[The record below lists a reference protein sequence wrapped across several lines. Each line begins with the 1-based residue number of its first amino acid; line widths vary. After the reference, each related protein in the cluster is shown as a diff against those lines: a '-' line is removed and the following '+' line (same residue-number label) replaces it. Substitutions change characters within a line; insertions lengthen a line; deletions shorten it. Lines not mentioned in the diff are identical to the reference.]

1 MKKHFSSLCIVFFM
15 ALISVKCTKT
25 ETEYIY
31 AKGEN
36 GKSILS
42 GNNPPDA
49 NFGNNG
55 DFFIDLSS
63 FNLYGPKNNGNW
75 GQPIANLKGVDG
87 KDGITPKISIKDGY
101 WTINGER
108 TNQKAILDAPT
119 ISISEDGFWVI
130 NNEKTNKKAIG
141 ENGVTPKIEI
151 KDGFWH
157 INGQK
162 TNQKA
167 QGDNGKTPKIE
178 IKDGFWYINGEKTNQ
193 KAQGE
198 KGNNGKDGVTPTI
211 SISKDGFWV
220 INNEKTNQK
229 AQGDSGKTPKIEIKD
244 GFWYINDV
252 KTNQKA
258 QGEKGNDGKDG
269 KTPTISISEDGFWV
283 INNEK
288 TNKKAI
294 GENGVTPKIE
304 IKDGFWYINDVK
316 TNQKAQGEKGND
328 GKDGVTPTIEI
339 ENGYWKINGKV
350 FNIKA
355 IGNDGQKGKDGT
367 KITISTDGYWEFD
380 GVKSEH
386 KAIAES
392 GTKIYSGTTNPENN
406 LGKEGDFYLQTET
419 KTIYGPKTNSGWGE
433 GITLT
438 NNPIFKEG
446 IDYNLSNDK
455 TTLLKWLNHNTKHI
469 NMNTDPKLRK
479 VTKIEKLAF
488 SDDNNPLQLTSI
500 VISKNVK
507 EIGEYTFRN
516 CTKLKSIELP
526 DGLTKISDGTFMN
539 CIRLESIDIPD
550 SVTNIGKATFENCF
564 FISSIIISKN
574 VKEIGINAF
583 SNCHQLTSV
592 YLEPLTP
599 PTLKRSSF
607 DTNSIKIYVK
617 GNEVKQKYEK
627 APIWKNFTIKDLNF

>member
-87 KDGITPKISIKDGY
+87 KDGITPKINIKDGY

-151 KDGFWH
+151 KDGFWY

-167 QGDNGKTPKIE
+167 QGDNGKTPKI
-178 IKDGFWYINGEKTNQ
+178 K
-193 KAQGE
+193 
-198 KGNNGKDGVTPTI
+198 
-211 SISKDGFWV
+211 
-220 INNEKTNQK
+220 
-229 AQGDSGKTPKIEIKD
+229 IKD

-258 QGEKGNDGKDG
+258 QGEKGNNGKDG
-269 KTPTISISEDGFWV
+269 VTPTISISEDGFWV

-438 NNPIFKEG
+438 NNSIFKEG

-455 TTLLKWLNHNTKHI
+455 TTLLKWLNQNTKHI

-488 SDDNNPLQLTSI
+488 SDDKNPLQLTSI

-599 PTLKRSSF
+599 PTLKRSPF

>member
-87 KDGITPKISIKDGY
+87 KDGITPKINIKDGY
-101 WTINGER
+101 WTINGEK

-119 ISISEDGFWVI
+119 ISICEDGFWVI

-151 KDGFWH
+151 KDGFWY
-157 INGQK
+157 INGEK

-178 IKDGFWYINGEKTNQ
+178 IKDGFWHINDVKTNQ

-198 KGNNGKDGVTPTI
+198 KGNNGKDGV
-211 SISKDGFWV
+211 
-220 INNEKTNQK
+220 
-229 AQGDSGKTPKIEIKD
+229 
-244 GFWYINDV
+244 
-252 KTNQKA
+252 
-258 QGEKGNDGKDG
+258 
-269 KTPTISISEDGFWV
+269 TPTISISEDGFWV

-328 GKDGVTPTIEI
+328 GKDGLTPTIEI

-367 KITISTDGYWEFD
+367 KITISADGYWEFD

-488 SDDNNPLQLTSI
+488 SDDKNPLQLTSI

-526 DGLTKISDGTFMN
+526 DGLTKISDGIFMN

-550 SVTNIGKATFENCF
+550 SVTNIGRATFENCF

-599 PTLKRSSF
+599 PTLKRSPF

>member
-87 KDGITPKISIKDGY
+87 KDGITPKINIKDGY

-119 ISISEDGFWVI
+119 ISISEDGFWII

-193 KAQGE
+193 KAQG
-198 KGNNGKDGVTPTI
+198 
-211 SISKDGFWV
+211 
-220 INNEKTNQK
+220 
-229 AQGDSGKTPKIEIKD
+229 DSGKTPKIEIKD

-258 QGEKGNDGKDG
+258 QGEKGN
-269 KTPTISISEDGFWV
+269 
-283 INNEK
+283 N
-288 TNKKAI
+288 
-294 GENGVTPKIE
+294 
-304 IKDGFWYINDVK
+304 
-316 TNQKAQGEKGND
+316 

-455 TTLLKWLNHNTKHI
+455 TTLLKWLNQNTKHI

-599 PTLKRSSF
+599 PTLKRSPF

>member
-87 KDGITPKISIKDGY
+87 KDGITPKINIKDGY

-198 KGNNGKDGVTPTI
+198 KGNNGKDGI
-211 SISKDGFWV
+211 
-220 INNEKTNQK
+220 
-229 AQGDSGKTPKIEIKD
+229 
-244 GFWYINDV
+244 
-252 KTNQKA
+252 
-258 QGEKGNDGKDG
+258 
-269 KTPTISISEDGFWV
+269 TPTISISEDGFWV

-288 TNKKAI
+288 TNQKAI

-304 IKDGFWYINDVK
+304 IKDGFWYINGEK

-599 PTLKRSSF
+599 PTLKRFSF

-617 GNEVKQKYEK
+617 GNEVKQIYEK

>member
-87 KDGITPKISIKDGY
+87 KDGITPKINIKDGY

-151 KDGFWH
+151 KNGFWH

-178 IKDGFWYINGEKTNQ
+178 IKDGFWYINDVKTNQ

-198 KGNNGKDGVTPTI
+198 KGNNGKDGV
-211 SISKDGFWV
+211 
-220 INNEKTNQK
+220 
-229 AQGDSGKTPKIEIKD
+229 
-244 GFWYINDV
+244 
-252 KTNQKA
+252 
-258 QGEKGNDGKDG
+258 
-269 KTPTISISEDGFWV
+269 TPTISISEDGFWV

-304 IKDGFWYINDVK
+304 IKDGFWYINGEK

>member
-87 KDGITPKISIKDGY
+87 KDGITPKINIKDGY

-119 ISISEDGFWVI
+119 ISISEDGFW
-130 NNEKTNKKAIG
+130 
-141 ENGVTPKIEI
+141 
-151 KDGFWH
+151 
-157 INGQK
+157 
-162 TNQKA
+162 
-167 QGDNGKTPKIE
+167 
-178 IKDGFWYINGEKTNQ
+178 YINDVKTNQ

-198 KGNNGKDGVTPTI
+198 KGNDGKDGVTPTI

-283 INNEK
+283 INDEK
-288 TNKKAI
+288 TNQKAI
-294 GENGVTPKIE
+294 GENGITPKIE
-304 IKDGFWYINDVK
+304 IKNGFWYINDVK
-316 TNQKAQGEKGND
+316 TNQKAQGEKGNN

-367 KITISTDGYWEFD
+367 KITISADGYWEFD

-406 LGKEGDFYLQTET
+406 LGKEGDFYLQMET
-419 KTIYGPKTNSGWGE
+419 KTIYGPKTNSDWGE

-599 PTLKRSSF
+599 PTLKRSPF

-627 APIWKNFTIKDLNF
+627 TPIWKNFTIKDLNF

>member
-1 MKKHFSSLCIVFFM
+1 M

-87 KDGITPKISIKDGY
+87 KDGITPKINIKDGY

-178 IKDGFWYINGEKTNQ
+178 IKDGFWHINGEKTNQ

-211 SISKDGFWV
+211 SIS
-220 INNEKTNQK
+220 
-229 AQGDSGKTPKIEIKD
+229 
-244 GFWYINDV
+244 
-252 KTNQKA
+252 
-258 QGEKGNDGKDG
+258 
-269 KTPTISISEDGFWV
+269 EDGFWI

-294 GENGVTPKIE
+294 GENGITPKIE

-367 KITISTDGYWEFD
+367 KITISADGYWEFD

-419 KTIYGPKTNSGWGE
+419 KTIYGPKTNSDWGE

-550 SVTNIGKATFENCF
+550 SVTYIGKATFENCF

-617 GNEVKQKYEK
+617 SNEVKQKYEK

>member
-87 KDGITPKISIKDGY
+87 KDGITPKINIKDGY

-151 KDGFWH
+151 KDGFWY

-167 QGDNGKTPKIE
+167 QGDNGKTPKI
-178 IKDGFWYINGEKTNQ
+178 K
-193 KAQGE
+193 
-198 KGNNGKDGVTPTI
+198 
-211 SISKDGFWV
+211 
-220 INNEKTNQK
+220 
-229 AQGDSGKTPKIEIKD
+229 IKD

-258 QGEKGNDGKDG
+258 QGEKGNNGKDG
-269 KTPTISISEDGFWV
+269 VTPTISISEDGFWV

-438 NNPIFKEG
+438 NNSIFKEG

-455 TTLLKWLNHNTKHI
+455 TTLLKWLNQNTKHI

-488 SDDNNPLQLTSI
+488 SDDKNPLQLTSI

-617 GNEVKQKYEK
+617 SNEVKQKYEK
-627 APIWKNFTIKDLNF
+627 TPIWKNFTIKDLNF

>member
-87 KDGITPKISIKDGY
+87 KDGITPKINIKDGY

-178 IKDGFWYINGEKTNQ
+178 IKDGFWHINGEKTNQ

-198 KGNNGKDGVTPTI
+198 KGNNGKDGV
-211 SISKDGFWV
+211 
-220 INNEKTNQK
+220 
-229 AQGDSGKTPKIEIKD
+229 
-244 GFWYINDV
+244 
-252 KTNQKA
+252 
-258 QGEKGNDGKDG
+258 
-269 KTPTISISEDGFWV
+269 TPTISISEDGFWV

-438 NNPIFKEG
+438 NNSIFKEG

-455 TTLLKWLNHNTKHI
+455 TTLLKWLNQNTKHI

-488 SDDNNPLQLTSI
+488 SDDKNPLQLTSI

-617 GNEVKQKYEK
+617 SNEVKQKYEK
-627 APIWKNFTIKDLNF
+627 TPIWKNFTIKDLNF

>member
-87 KDGITPKISIKDGY
+87 KDGITPKINIKDGY

-178 IKDGFWYINGEKTNQ
+178 IKNGFWYINGEKTNQ

-198 KGNNGKDGVTPTI
+198 KGN
-211 SISKDGFWV
+211 
-220 INNEKTNQK
+220 
-229 AQGDSGKTPKIEIKD
+229 
-244 GFWYINDV
+244 
-252 KTNQKA
+252 
-258 QGEKGNDGKDG
+258 DG

-283 INNEK
+283 INDEK

-438 NNPIFKEG
+438 NNPVFKEG

-488 SDDNNPLQLTSI
+488 SDDKNPLQLTSI
-500 VISKNVK
+500 VISKNIK

-599 PTLKRSSF
+599 PTLKRSPF

-617 GNEVKQKYEK
+617 SNEVKQKYKK

>member
-75 GQPIANLKGVDG
+75 GHPIANLKGVDG
-87 KDGITPKISIKDGY
+87 KDGITPKINIKDGY

-211 SISKDGFWV
+211 SISEDGFWV

-229 AQGDSGKTPKIEIKD
+229 AQGNSGKTPKIEIKD

-258 QGEKGNDGKDG
+258 QGEKGNNGKDG
-269 KTPTISISEDGFWV
+269 ITPTISISEDGFWV

-328 GKDGVTPTIEI
+328 GKDGITPTIEI

-367 KITISTDGYWEFD
+367 KITISADGYWEFD

-455 TTLLKWLNHNTKHI
+455 TTLLKWLNQNTKHI

-488 SDDNNPLQLTSI
+488 SDDKNPLQLTSI
-500 VISKNVK
+500 VISKNIK

-617 GNEVKQKYEK
+617 SNEVKQKYEK

>member
-1 MKKHFSSLCIVFFM
+1 MVFFM

-87 KDGITPKISIKDGY
+87 KDGITPKINIKDGY

-119 ISISEDGFWVI
+119 ISISE
-130 NNEKTNKKAIG
+130 
-141 ENGVTPKIEI
+141 
-151 KDGFWH
+151 
-157 INGQK
+157 
-162 TNQKA
+162 
-167 QGDNGKTPKIE
+167 
-178 IKDGFWYINGEKTNQ
+178 
-193 KAQGE
+193 
-198 KGNNGKDGVTPTI
+198 
-211 SISKDGFWV
+211 DGFWV

-258 QGEKGNDGKDG
+258 QGEKGNNGKDGVTPTISISEDGFWVINNKKTNQKAQGEKGNDGKDGKDG

-488 SDDNNPLQLTSI
+488 SDDNNPLQITSI

-599 PTLKRSSF
+599 PTLKRSPF

>member
-1 MKKHFSSLCIVFFM
+1 M

-87 KDGITPKISIKDGY
+87 KDGITPKINIKDGY

-151 KDGFWH
+151 KDGFWY

-167 QGDNGKTPKIE
+167 QGDNGKTPKI
-178 IKDGFWYINGEKTNQ
+178 K
-193 KAQGE
+193 
-198 KGNNGKDGVTPTI
+198 
-211 SISKDGFWV
+211 
-220 INNEKTNQK
+220 
-229 AQGDSGKTPKIEIKD
+229 IKD

-258 QGEKGNDGKDG
+258 QGEKGNNGKDG
-269 KTPTISISEDGFWV
+269 VTPTISISEDGFWV

-438 NNPIFKEG
+438 NNSIFKEG

-455 TTLLKWLNHNTKHI
+455 TTLLKWLNQNTKHI

-488 SDDNNPLQLTSI
+488 SDDKNPLQLTSI

-599 PTLKRSSF
+599 PTLKRSPF

>member
-87 KDGITPKISIKDGY
+87 KDGITPKINIKDGY

-211 SISKDGFWV
+211 SIS
-220 INNEKTNQK
+220 
-229 AQGDSGKTPKIEIKD
+229 
-244 GFWYINDV
+244 
-252 KTNQKA
+252 
-258 QGEKGNDGKDG
+258 
-269 KTPTISISEDGFWV
+269 EDGFWI

-599 PTLKRSSF
+599 PTLKRFSF

-617 GNEVKQKYEK
+617 GNEVKQIYEK

>member
-87 KDGITPKISIKDGY
+87 KDGITPKINIKDGY
-101 WTINGER
+101 WTINGEK

-119 ISISEDGFWVI
+119 ISISEDGFWII

-157 INGQK
+157 INGEK

-167 QGDNGKTPKIE
+167 QGDN
-178 IKDGFWYINGEKTNQ
+178 
-193 KAQGE
+193 
-198 KGNNGKDGVTPTI
+198 
-211 SISKDGFWV
+211 
-220 INNEKTNQK
+220 
-229 AQGDSGKTPKIEIKD
+229 GKTPKIEIKD

-258 QGEKGNDGKDG
+258 QGEKGNNGKDG
-269 KTPTISISEDGFWV
+269 VTPTISISEDGFWV

-304 IKDGFWYINDVK
+304 IKDGFWYINGEKTNQKAQGEKGNDGKDGKTPTISISEDGFWVINNEK

-367 KITISTDGYWEFD
+367 KITISADGYWEFD

-488 SDDNNPLQLTSI
+488 SDDKNPLQLTSI
-500 VISKNVK
+500 VISKNIK

>member
-87 KDGITPKISIKDGY
+87 KDGITPKINIKDGY

-151 KDGFWH
+151 KNGFWH

-178 IKDGFWYINGEKTNQ
+178 IKDGFWYIN
-193 KAQGE
+193 
-198 KGNNGKDGVTPTI
+198 
-211 SISKDGFWV
+211 
-220 INNEKTNQK
+220 
-229 AQGDSGKTPKIEIKD
+229 
-244 GFWYINDV
+244 DV

-258 QGEKGNDGKDG
+258 QGEKENNGKDG
-269 KTPTISISEDGFWV
+269 VSPTISISEDGFWV

-526 DGLTKISDGTFMN
+526 DGLTKISDGIFMN

-550 SVTNIGKATFENCF
+550 SVTNIGRATFENCF

-599 PTLKRSSF
+599 PTLKRSPF

>member
-87 KDGITPKISIKDGY
+87 KDGITPKINIKDGY

-151 KDGFWH
+151 KNGFWH

-178 IKDGFWYINGEKTNQ
+178 IKDGFWYINDVKTNQ

-198 KGNNGKDGVTPTI
+198 KGNNGKDGV
-211 SISKDGFWV
+211 
-220 INNEKTNQK
+220 
-229 AQGDSGKTPKIEIKD
+229 
-244 GFWYINDV
+244 
-252 KTNQKA
+252 
-258 QGEKGNDGKDG
+258 
-269 KTPTISISEDGFWV
+269 TPTISISEDGFWV

-304 IKDGFWYINDVK
+304 IKDGFWYINGEK

-419 KTIYGPKTNSGWGE
+419 KTIYGPKNNSGWGE

>member
-1 MKKHFSSLCIVFFM
+1 M

-87 KDGITPKISIKDGY
+87 KDGITPKINIKDGY

-178 IKDGFWYINGEKTNQ
+178 IKYGFWYINGEKTNQ

-211 SISKDGFWV
+211 SISEDGFWI
-220 INNEKTNQK
+220 INNEKTNKK
-229 AQGDSGKTPKIEIKD
+229 AIGENGVTPKIEIKD

-283 INNEK
+283 INNE
-288 TNKKAI
+288 
-294 GENGVTPKIE
+294 
-304 IKDGFWYINDVK
+304 K

-392 GTKIYSGTTNPENN
+392 GTKIYSGTTNPEND

-419 KTIYGPKTNSGWGE
+419 KTIYGPKTNSDWGE

-488 SDDNNPLQLTSI
+488 SDDKNSLQLTSI

-526 DGLTKISDGTFMN
+526 DGLTKISDGIFMN

-617 GNEVKQKYEK
+617 SNEVKQKYEK

>member
-198 KGNNGKDGVTPTI
+198 KGNN
-211 SISKDGFWV
+211 
-220 INNEKTNQK
+220 
-229 AQGDSGKTPKIEIKD
+229 
-244 GFWYINDV
+244 
-252 KTNQKA
+252 
-258 QGEKGNDGKDG
+258 GKDG

>member
-49 NFGNNG
+49 NFGKNG

-87 KDGITPKISIKDGY
+87 KDGITPKINIKDGY

-151 KDGFWH
+151 KDGFWY

-167 QGDNGKTPKIE
+167 QGDNGKTPKI
-178 IKDGFWYINGEKTNQ
+178 K
-193 KAQGE
+193 
-198 KGNNGKDGVTPTI
+198 
-211 SISKDGFWV
+211 
-220 INNEKTNQK
+220 
-229 AQGDSGKTPKIEIKD
+229 IKD

-258 QGEKGNDGKDG
+258 QGEKGNNGKDG
-269 KTPTISISEDGFWV
+269 VTPTISISEDGFWV

-438 NNPIFKEG
+438 NNSIFKEG

-455 TTLLKWLNHNTKHI
+455 TTLLKWLNQNTKHI

-488 SDDNNPLQLTSI
+488 SDDKNPLQLTSI

-599 PTLKRSSF
+599 PTLKRSPF

>member
-1 MKKHFSSLCIVFFM
+1 M

-87 KDGITPKISIKDGY
+87 KDGITPKINIKDGY

-178 IKDGFWYINGEKTNQ
+178 IKDGFWYINDVKTNQ

-198 KGNNGKDGVTPTI
+198 KGNNGKDGI
-211 SISKDGFWV
+211 
-220 INNEKTNQK
+220 
-229 AQGDSGKTPKIEIKD
+229 
-244 GFWYINDV
+244 
-252 KTNQKA
+252 
-258 QGEKGNDGKDG
+258 
-269 KTPTISISEDGFWV
+269 TPTISISEDGFWV

-288 TNKKAI
+288 TNQKAI

-304 IKDGFWYINDVK
+304 IKDGFWYINGEK

-599 PTLKRSSF
+599 PTLKRFSF

-617 GNEVKQKYEK
+617 GNEVKQIYEK

>member
-87 KDGITPKISIKDGY
+87 KDGITPKINIKDGY

-151 KDGFWH
+151 KDGFWY

-167 QGDNGKTPKIE
+167 QGDNGKTPKI
-178 IKDGFWYINGEKTNQ
+178 K
-193 KAQGE
+193 
-198 KGNNGKDGVTPTI
+198 
-211 SISKDGFWV
+211 
-220 INNEKTNQK
+220 
-229 AQGDSGKTPKIEIKD
+229 IKD

-258 QGEKGNDGKDG
+258 QGEKGNNGKDG
-269 KTPTISISEDGFWV
+269 VTPTISISEDGFWV

-304 IKDGFWYINDVK
+304 IKDGFWYINGEK

-438 NNPIFKEG
+438 NNSIFKEG

-455 TTLLKWLNHNTKHI
+455 TTLLKWLNQNTKHI

-488 SDDNNPLQLTSI
+488 SDDKNPLQLTSI

-599 PTLKRSSF
+599 PTLKRSPF

>member
-87 KDGITPKISIKDGY
+87 KDGITPKINIKDGY
-101 WTINGER
+101 WTINGEK

-151 KDGFWH
+151 KDGFW
-157 INGQK
+157 
-162 TNQKA
+162 
-167 QGDNGKTPKIE
+167 
-178 IKDGFWYINGEKTNQ
+178 YINGEKTNQ

-198 KGNNGKDGVTPTI
+198 KGNDGKDGV
-211 SISKDGFWV
+211 
-220 INNEKTNQK
+220 
-229 AQGDSGKTPKIEIKD
+229 
-244 GFWYINDV
+244 
-252 KTNQKA
+252 
-258 QGEKGNDGKDG
+258 
-269 KTPTISISEDGFWV
+269 TPTISISEDGFWV

-328 GKDGVTPTIEI
+328 GKDGLTPTIEI

-392 GTKIYSGTTNPENN
+392 GTKIYSGTTDPENN

-488 SDDNNPLQLTSI
+488 SDDKNSLQLTSI

-526 DGLTKISDGTFMN
+526 DGLTKISDGIFMN

-599 PTLKRSSF
+599 PTLKRSPF

>member
-1 MKKHFSSLCIVFFM
+1 M

-198 KGNNGKDGVTPTI
+198 KGNNGKDG
-211 SISKDGFWV
+211 
-220 INNEKTNQK
+220 
-229 AQGDSGKTPKIEIKD
+229 
-244 GFWYINDV
+244 
-252 KTNQKA
+252 
-258 QGEKGNDGKDG
+258 

-283 INNEK
+283 INDEK

-367 KITISTDGYWEFD
+367 KITISADGYWEFD

-419 KTIYGPKTNSGWGE
+419 KTIYGPKTNSDWGE

>member
-87 KDGITPKISIKDGY
+87 KDGITPKINIKDGY

-119 ISISEDGFWVI
+119 ISISE
-130 NNEKTNKKAIG
+130 
-141 ENGVTPKIEI
+141 
-151 KDGFWH
+151 
-157 INGQK
+157 
-162 TNQKA
+162 
-167 QGDNGKTPKIE
+167 
-178 IKDGFWYINGEKTNQ
+178 
-193 KAQGE
+193 
-198 KGNNGKDGVTPTI
+198 
-211 SISKDGFWV
+211 DGFWV

-258 QGEKGNDGKDG
+258 QGEKGNNGKDG
-269 KTPTISISEDGFWV
+269 ITPTISISEDGFWV

-288 TNKKAI
+288 TNQKAI

-367 KITISTDGYWEFD
+367 KITISADGYWEFD

-488 SDDNNPLQLTSI
+488 SDDNSPLQLTSI
-500 VISKNVK
+500 VISKNIK

-599 PTLKRSSF
+599 PTLKRSPF

>member
-1 MKKHFSSLCIVFFM
+1 M

-87 KDGITPKISIKDGY
+87 KDGITPKINIKDGY

-178 IKDGFWYINGEKTNQ
+178 IKNGFWYINGEKTNQ

-198 KGNNGKDGVTPTI
+198 KGNNGKDGV
-211 SISKDGFWV
+211 
-220 INNEKTNQK
+220 
-229 AQGDSGKTPKIEIKD
+229 
-244 GFWYINDV
+244 
-252 KTNQKA
+252 
-258 QGEKGNDGKDG
+258 
-269 KTPTISISEDGFWV
+269 TPTISISEDGFWV

-304 IKDGFWYINDVK
+304 IKDGFWYINDIK

-438 NNPIFKEG
+438 NNPVFKEG

-488 SDDNNPLQLTSI
+488 SDDKNPLQLTSI
-500 VISKNVK
+500 VISKNIK

-599 PTLKRSSF
+599 PTLKRSPF

-617 GNEVKQKYEK
+617 SNEVKQKYEK

>member
-87 KDGITPKISIKDGY
+87 KDGITPKINIKDGY

-119 ISISEDGFWVI
+119 ISISEDGFWII

-157 INGQK
+157 INGK
-162 TNQKA
+162 
-167 QGDNGKTPKIE
+167 
-178 IKDGFWYINGEKTNQ
+178 
-193 KAQGE
+193 
-198 KGNNGKDGVTPTI
+198 
-211 SISKDGFWV
+211 
-220 INNEKTNQK
+220 KTNQK

-258 QGEKGNDGKDG
+258 QGENGNNGKDG

-288 TNKKAI
+288 TNQKAI

-328 GKDGVTPTIEI
+328 GKDGITPTIEI

-367 KITISTDGYWEFD
+367 KITISADGYWEFD

-488 SDDNNPLQLTSI
+488 SDDKNPLQLTSI

-564 FISSIIISKN
+564 FINSIIISKN

-599 PTLKRSSF
+599 PTLKRSPF

-617 GNEVKQKYEK
+617 SNEVKQKYEK
-627 APIWKNFTIKDLNF
+627 TPIWKNFTIKDLNF

>member
-1 MKKHFSSLCIVFFM
+1 M

-87 KDGITPKISIKDGY
+87 KDGITPKINIKDGY

-119 ISISEDGFWVI
+119 ISISEDGFWII

-178 IKDGFWYINGEKTNQ
+178 IKDGFWYIN
-193 KAQGE
+193 
-198 KGNNGKDGVTPTI
+198 
-211 SISKDGFWV
+211 
-220 INNEKTNQK
+220 
-229 AQGDSGKTPKIEIKD
+229 
-244 GFWYINDV
+244 DV

-258 QGEKGNDGKDG
+258 QGEKGNDGKDGKTPTISISEDGFWVINNKKTNQKAQGEKGNNGKDG

-304 IKDGFWYINDVK
+304 IKDGFWYINDIK

-455 TTLLKWLNHNTKHI
+455 TTLLKWLNQNTKHI

-599 PTLKRSSF
+599 PTLKRSPF

>member
-87 KDGITPKISIKDGY
+87 KDGITPKINIKDGY

-119 ISISEDGFWVI
+119 ISISEDGFWII

-157 INGQK
+157 INGKK
-162 TNQKA
+162 TNQKS
-167 QGDNGKTPKIE
+167 Q
-178 IKDGFWYINGEKTNQ
+178 
-193 KAQGE
+193 
-198 KGNNGKDGVTPTI
+198 GNN
-211 SISKDGFWV
+211 
-220 INNEKTNQK
+220 
-229 AQGDSGKTPKIEIKD
+229 GKTPKIEIKD

-258 QGEKGNDGKDG
+258 QGENGNNGKDG

-288 TNKKAI
+288 TNQKAI

-328 GKDGVTPTIEI
+328 GKDGITPTIEI

-367 KITISTDGYWEFD
+367 KITISADGYWEFD

-488 SDDNNPLQLTSI
+488 SDDKNPLQLTSI

-564 FISSIIISKN
+564 FINSIIISKN

-599 PTLKRSSF
+599 PTLKRSPF

-617 GNEVKQKYEK
+617 SNEVKQKYEK
-627 APIWKNFTIKDLNF
+627 TPIWKNFTIKDLNF

>member
-87 KDGITPKISIKDGY
+87 KDGITPKINIKDGY

-151 KDGFWH
+151 KDRFWH

-211 SISKDGFWV
+211 SISEDGFWI

-229 AQGDSGKTPKIEIKD
+229 AIGENGVTPKIEIKD
-244 GFWYINDV
+244 GFWHINDV

-269 KTPTISISEDGFWV
+269 K
-283 INNEK
+283 
-288 TNKKAI
+288 
-294 GENGVTPKIE
+294 
-304 IKDGFWYINDVK
+304 
-316 TNQKAQGEKGND
+316 
-328 GKDGVTPTIEI
+328 TPTIEI

-367 KITISTDGYWEFD
+367 KITISADGYWEFD

-386 KAIAES
+386 KVIAES

-617 GNEVKQKYEK
+617 SNEVKQKYEK

>member
-1 MKKHFSSLCIVFFM
+1 M

-87 KDGITPKISIKDGY
+87 KDGITPKINIKDGY

-119 ISISEDGFWVI
+119 ISISEDGFWI
-130 NNEKTNKKAIG
+130 
-141 ENGVTPKIEI
+141 
-151 KDGFWH
+151 
-157 INGQK
+157 
-162 TNQKA
+162 
-167 QGDNGKTPKIE
+167 
-178 IKDGFWYINGEKTNQ
+178 
-193 KAQGE
+193 
-198 KGNNGKDGVTPTI
+198 
-211 SISKDGFWV
+211 
-220 INNEKTNQK
+220 
-229 AQGDSGKTPKIEIKD
+229 
-244 GFWYINDV
+244 
-252 KTNQKA
+252 
-258 QGEKGNDGKDG
+258 
-269 KTPTISISEDGFWV
+269 

-304 IKDGFWYINDVK
+304 IKDGFWYINDIK

-455 TTLLKWLNHNTKHI
+455 TTLLKWLNQNTKHI

-599 PTLKRSSF
+599 PTLKRSPF

>member
-1 MKKHFSSLCIVFFM
+1 MVFFM

-87 KDGITPKISIKDGY
+87 KDGITPKINIKDGY

-119 ISISEDGFWVI
+119 ISISE
-130 NNEKTNKKAIG
+130 
-141 ENGVTPKIEI
+141 
-151 KDGFWH
+151 
-157 INGQK
+157 
-162 TNQKA
+162 
-167 QGDNGKTPKIE
+167 
-178 IKDGFWYINGEKTNQ
+178 
-193 KAQGE
+193 
-198 KGNNGKDGVTPTI
+198 
-211 SISKDGFWV
+211 DGFWV

-258 QGEKGNDGKDG
+258 QGEKGNNGKDGVTPTISISEDGFWVINNKKTNQKAQGEKGNDGKDGKDG

-438 NNPIFKEG
+438 NNSIFKEG

-488 SDDNNPLQLTSI
+488 SDDNNPLQITSI

-526 DGLTKISDGTFMN
+526 DGLTKISDGIFMN

-599 PTLKRSSF
+599 PTLKRSPF

>member
-87 KDGITPKISIKDGY
+87 KDGITPKINIKDGY

-119 ISISEDGFWVI
+119 ISISEDGFWII

-167 QGDNGKTPKIE
+167 QDDNGKTPKIE

-198 KGNNGKDGVTPTI
+198 KGNNGKDGV
-211 SISKDGFWV
+211 
-220 INNEKTNQK
+220 
-229 AQGDSGKTPKIEIKD
+229 
-244 GFWYINDV
+244 
-252 KTNQKA
+252 
-258 QGEKGNDGKDG
+258 
-269 KTPTISISEDGFWV
+269 TPTISISEDGFWV

-328 GKDGVTPTIEI
+328 GKDGITPTIEI

-367 KITISTDGYWEFD
+367 KITISADGYWEFD

-455 TTLLKWLNHNTKHI
+455 TTLLKWLNQNTKHI

-488 SDDNNPLQLTSI
+488 SDDKNPLQLTSI
-500 VISKNVK
+500 VISKNIK

-617 GNEVKQKYEK
+617 SNEVKQKYEK

>member
-87 KDGITPKISIKDGY
+87 KDGITPKINIKDGY

-178 IKDGFWYINGEKTNQ
+178 IKDGFWYINDVKTNQ

-198 KGNNGKDGVTPTI
+198 KGNNGKDGV
-211 SISKDGFWV
+211 
-220 INNEKTNQK
+220 
-229 AQGDSGKTPKIEIKD
+229 
-244 GFWYINDV
+244 
-252 KTNQKA
+252 
-258 QGEKGNDGKDG
+258 
-269 KTPTISISEDGFWV
+269 TPTISISEDGFWV

-438 NNPIFKEG
+438 NNPVFKEG

-455 TTLLKWLNHNTKHI
+455 TTLLKWLNQNTKHI

-488 SDDNNPLQLTSI
+488 SDDKNPLQLTSI

-599 PTLKRSSF
+599 PTLKRSPF

>member
-87 KDGITPKISIKDGY
+87 KDGITPKINIKDGY

-151 KDGFWH
+151 KEGFWH

-178 IKDGFWYINGEKTNQ
+178 IKYGFWYINGEKTNQ

-211 SISKDGFWV
+211 SIS
-220 INNEKTNQK
+220 
-229 AQGDSGKTPKIEIKD
+229 
-244 GFWYINDV
+244 
-252 KTNQKA
+252 
-258 QGEKGNDGKDG
+258 
-269 KTPTISISEDGFWV
+269 EDGFWI

-367 KITISTDGYWEFD
+367 KITISADGYWEFD

-419 KTIYGPKTNSGWGE
+419 KTIYGPKTNSDWGE

-488 SDDNNPLQLTSI
+488 SDDKNPLQLTSI

-599 PTLKRSSF
+599 PTLKRSPF

-617 GNEVKQKYEK
+617 SNEVKQKYEK
-627 APIWKNFTIKDLNF
+627 TPIWKNFTIKDLNF

>member
-87 KDGITPKISIKDGY
+87 KDGITPKINIKDGY

-178 IKDGFWYINGEKTNQ
+178 IKDGFWYIN
-193 KAQGE
+193 
-198 KGNNGKDGVTPTI
+198 
-211 SISKDGFWV
+211 
-220 INNEKTNQK
+220 
-229 AQGDSGKTPKIEIKD
+229 
-244 GFWYINDV
+244 DV

-269 KTPTISISEDGFWV
+269 KTSTISISEDGFWV
-283 INNEK
+283 INDEK

-367 KITISTDGYWEFD
+367 KITISADGYWEFD

-617 GNEVKQKYEK
+617 SNEVKQKYEK